1 MGDQRRKPHVE
12 ARQFLFQLRP
22 IWMSLYERSMMAR
35 LSLYDFNAP
44 VRSPCPHL
52 PVSELF
58 MGQRQFAFA
67 LISTHGVLRHL
78 KCFGR
83 DGPGAAG

>member
-22 IWMSLYERSMMAR
+22 IWMLLYKRSMMAR

-44 VRSPCPHL
+44 VRSPCSTCL
-52 PVSELF
+52 PPSFSWDNASLRSRSF
-58 MGQRQFAFA
+58 PPMASFA
-67 LISTHGVLRHL
+67 T
-78 KCFGR
+78 
-83 DGPGAAG
+83 